1 MSGRHSGRANKGLRV
16 TTLPKTLKLI
26 FKLAPRQLNDEI
38 AMAKFEVKRKGKQL
52 GVAGAFF
59 GVAAVF
65 LAFLLTGL
73 IVAAIMGLATI
84 MPAWLAALLVC
95 AVFLLIAL
103 IGGLVGLRKFK
114 KAMPLIPAETV
125 RGLKHDLGVAK
136 EGSDFDAA
144 VLDPNSPQAKAA
156 REAKAAAKAQAKAE
170 KEAQAAAEHV
180 EVPAVSEP
188 EVHRRLKQRRE
199 HLTAVRDDLG
209 EELDVKTQAQ
219 ALLGVARHR
228 LDEGRDRLKDSKER
242 VGERFAARS
251 AARSSESGASA
262 TAPSTFG
269 SSTGSSVSGSSS
281 AGSVVRS
288 LPEKLESRWK
298 PLVAFV
304 ASTAVMFTL
313 LRKLFKN

>member
-1 MSGRHSGRANKGLRV
+1 MSGRHSGRANKGVRV
-16 TTLPKTLKLI
+16 TALPKTLKLI

-59 GVAAVF
+59 AVAAVF

-114 KAMPLIPAETV
+114 KAMPLIPEETV
-125 RGLKHDLGVAK
+125 RGFKHDLGVAK

-144 VLDPNSPQAKAA
+144 ILDPNSPQAKAA
-156 REAKAAAKAQAKAE
+156 KEAKAAAKAQAKAE
-170 KEAQAAAEHV
+170 KEAKTAAERV

-199 HLTAVRDDLG
+199 HLTTARDDLG

-219 ALLGVARHR
+219 ALLGVARNR
-228 LDEGRDRLKDSKER
+228 LDEGKDTLKDSRER
-242 VGERFAARS
+242 VGERFAGGVLRS
-251 AARSSESGASA
+251 M
-262 TAPSTFG
+262 
-269 SSTGSSVSGSSS
+269 
-281 AGSVVRS
+281 
-288 LPEKLESRWK
+288 PEKLESRWK

-304 ASTAVMFTL
+304 ASTAVMLTL
-313 LRKLFKN
+313 LRKLFKS